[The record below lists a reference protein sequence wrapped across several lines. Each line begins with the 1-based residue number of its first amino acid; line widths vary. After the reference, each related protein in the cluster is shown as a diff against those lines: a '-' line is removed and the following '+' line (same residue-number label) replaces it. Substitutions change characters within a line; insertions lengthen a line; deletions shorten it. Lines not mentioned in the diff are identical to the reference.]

1 MKKEFLPVN
10 VALLLI
16 LAVIWGSSYILMKRG
31 LDSFSAVQV
40 SMLRIIFAFLA
51 LLPFLPK
58 AIKNFNKTDLKYAL
72 VVAVLGSGLP
82 SYLFPLAITK
92 VDSSVTGIINTLTP
106 LFTML
111 FGWAFF
117 QFKPTFFKIIGII
130 VALAGAAIL
139 VVKNTDGSSYSLN
152 GFALLAVLAT
162 VCYGLSSNV
171 LKSKLNH
178 VRAAQL
184 TSLTFALIGP
194 FALIV
199 LFSTDFVEVLQTNPK
214 AYLSLAYIGLLGVIG
229 TALALVLFN
238 YLIKRT
244 DALYASSV
252 TFLMPIIAMFWG
264 FLDKEKIGLSH
275 LLGLFL
281 VLIGVFLTNRLQTKS
296 KALF

>member
-1 MKKEFLPVN
+1 MKKELLPVN
-10 VALLLI
+10 IALLII

-31 LDSFSAVQV
+31 LDSFSAIQV
-40 SMLRIIFAFLA
+40 SMLRILFAFVA

-58 AIKNFNKTDLKYAL
+58 AIKNFNKTDIKYAL
-72 VVAVLGSGLP
+72 LVAVLGSGLP
-82 SYLFPLAITK
+82 SYLYPLAITK

-117 QFKPTFFKIIGII
+117 QFKPTIFKILGII
-130 VALAGAAIL
+130 VALSGATIL
-139 VVKNTDGSSYSLN
+139 VVKNTDGASFTVD
-152 GFALLAVLAT
+152 GFAMLAVLAT
-162 VCYGLSSNV
+162 VCYGFSSNV

-178 VRAAQL
+178 VKAAQL

-194 FALIV
+194 FALII
-199 LFSTDFVEVLQTNPK
+199 LFATNFVEVLRTDPK
-214 AYLSLAYIGLLGVIG
+214 AWISLMYIGILGVIG

-264 FLDKEKIGLSH
+264 FLDHEKIGFSH

-281 VLIGVFLTNRLQTKS
+281 VLIGVFLINRLQTKN
-296 KALF
+296 

>member
-1 MKKEFLPVN
+1 MKKEFLPTN
-10 VALLLI
+10 VALLII
-16 LAVIWGSSYILMKRG
+16 LAFIWGSSYILMKRG

-40 SMLRIIFAFLA
+40 SMLRILFAFLA

-58 AIKNFNKTDLKYAL
+58 AIKNFNKTDVKYAL

-82 SYLFPLAITK
+82 SYLYPLAITK
-92 VDSSVTGIINTLTP
+92 VDSSVAGIINTLTP
-106 LFTML
+106 LFTLL

-117 QFKPTFFKIIGII
+117 QFKPTIFKVLGII

-139 VVKNTDGSSYSLN
+139 VLKNTGGSKLSLDA
-152 GFALLAVLAT
+152 FALLAVLAT
-162 VCYGLSSNV
+162 VCYGFSSNV

-178 VRAAQL
+178 VKAAQL

-194 FALIV
+194 LALII
-199 LFSTDFVEVLQTNPK
+199 LFSTDFIEILKTDAK
-214 AYLSLAYIGLLGVIG
+214 ALMSLFYIGILGVIG

-252 TFLMPIIAMFWG
+252 TFFMPIIAMFWG
-264 FLDKEKIGLSH
+264 FMDKEQIGLTH
-275 LLGLFL
+275 VIGFAL
-281 VLIGVFLTNRLQTKS
+281 VLIGVYLTNRFQPNT
-296 KALF
+296 

>member
-1 MKKEFLPVN
+1 MKKEIVPVN
-10 VALLLI
+10 VALLII
-16 LAVIWGSSYILMKRG
+16 LAFIWGSSYILMKRG

-40 SMLRIIFAFLA
+40 SMLRILFAFFA
-51 LLPFLPK
+51 LVPFLPK
-58 AIKNFNKTDLKYAL
+58 AIKNFNKTDVKYAL
-72 VVAVLGSGLP
+72 VVAILGSGLP
-82 SYLFPLAITK
+82 SYLYPLAITK

-117 QFKPTFFKIIGII
+117 QFKPTFFKVVGIL
-130 VALAGAAIL
+130 VALSGAAIL
-139 VVKNTDGSSYSLN
+139 VVKSNDGVRFSLD
-152 GFALLAVLAT
+152 GFAMLAVLAT

-194 FALIV
+194 VALII
-199 LFSTDFVEVLQTNPK
+199 LLSTDFLDVINTNPK
-214 AYLSLAYIGLLGVIG
+214 AWFSLGYIAILGVIG

-264 FLDKEKIGLSH
+264 FMDQEKIGVSH
-275 LLGLFL
+275 VVGLCL
-281 VLIGVFLTNRLQTKS
+281 VLLGVFLTNRLQPRT
-296 KALF
+296 